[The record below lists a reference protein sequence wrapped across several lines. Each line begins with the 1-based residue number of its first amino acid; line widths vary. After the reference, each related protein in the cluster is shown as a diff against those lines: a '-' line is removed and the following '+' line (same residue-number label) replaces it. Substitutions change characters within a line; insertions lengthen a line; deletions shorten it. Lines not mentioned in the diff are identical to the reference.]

1 MQLSSRQR
9 KWLKLNKR
17 FEDDPPTTLKLISLS
32 GVALVAP
39 AMACAMGVAIAA
51 ALEIVDMHFVMFI
64 AGMALGAFARDCG
77 RLRLVSHLWP
87 VVHHVMDWH
96 KVNELLTEDAQ
107 TETKLRI

>member
-17 FEDDPPTTLKLISLS
+17 FEDDPPTTPKLISLS
-32 GVALVAP
+32 AVALVAP
-39 AMACAMGVAIAA
+39 AMVCAMCIAIAA
-51 ALEIVDMHFVMFI
+51 ALEVVDMYFVMFI
-64 AGMALGAFARDCG
+64 AGIALGAFVRDCG

-96 KVNELLTEDAQ
+96 KVNELLAEDAQ
-107 TETKLRI
+107 AETNLRI